1 MHSVVGR
8 RLRLAAVQACLSL
21 AILALM
27 AFALMSKSAS
37 AAGVSVEAGDYY
49 FCSPAFHYAV
59 CETDITVGD
68 TVTWNVLAGRHT
80 VTECT
85 SSFATCPPTGGFD
98 SGFLVTLQT
107 VSQTFDTPGT
117 YSYHCQLHKNEMKG
131 TIVVSAA
138 TPAPTPAPTLEQAT
152 ATEAPTPES
161 PTPSPSA
168 AALPKMG
175 GTSPGSGTN
184 TPQYVLLALGM
195 ALLGGAGLAFAIA
208 RKR

>member
-1 MHSVVGR
+1 LV
-8 RLRLAAVQACLSL
+8 AAQAGLSL
-21 AILALM
+21 AILALV
-27 AFALMSKSAS
+27 AFTLMSKSAS

-59 CETDITVGD
+59 CETDITAGD
-68 TVTWNVLAGRHT
+68 TVTWNVVAGRHT

-85 SSFATCPPTGGFD
+85 GSFTTCPPTGGFD
-98 SGFLVTLQT
+98 SGFLVILQT
-107 VSQTFDTPGT
+107 FSHTFDTPGT
-117 YSYHCQLHKNEMKG
+117 YTYHCEFHKNEMRG

-138 TPAPTPAPTLEQAT
+138 TPAPTLEQAT
-152 ATEAPTPES
+152 ATEAPATEAVTTEAVTTEA
-161 PTPSPSA
+161 PTTSRSA

-175 GTSPGSGTN
+175 GASSGGGASTS
-184 TPQYVLLALGM
+184 QYVLLALGM